1 MTWPN
6 PDEVALAAE
15 VRRLLERSA
24 PRDDVRNA
32 PESAHA
38 QHEQAWKALATQL
51 GVAALAVPE
60 ELGGAGGDIGALA
73 VVADEIGRAA
83 AAVPFLSSSL
93 AAEVLVRSGAKQTL
107 AELICGAGS
116 TTLVIPLD
124 GSGAEISAAESSSD
138 GWVLTGTAR
147 RVLDGVAAEQLVVLA
162 RTTAGVG
169 LFLVGA
175 GEPGVSAEPLQVL
188 DLGRPQARVTF
199 EGATA
204 ECLALD
210 GSPIARHARRL
221 TILLIAAEQ
230 CGIATRSLEV
240 AVEYAKTREQFGAP
254 IGSFQ
259 AVKHLLAG
267 LYAQSEL
274 ARALLVTAV
283 DLMRESPDAADTR
296 VAVNAASI
304 GANEAALAATAGAVQ
319 VLGGIGFTWEHD
331 AHLYFRRA
339 RANAVLA
346 GTTAERKDAL
356 AEMLLAGKGVS
367 EPAPPCPA
375 DVMDFATRAA
385 EWFAQNTSPI
395 SSERE
400 DEESTFAAGK
410 AFRRALA
417 DAGLAGLTF
426 PVAYGGAGLSM
437 AHDTV
442 AAHAAKGREIFENL
456 FGIGTGMCA
465 PVLLTLG
472 TEAQKQRYLRPLL
485 RGEHVWCQLFSEPGA
500 GSDLASLRTRAVR
513 DGDEWVVNGQ
523 KVWTTYAHR
532 SDYALMLARTDPDVA
547 KHKGITMF
555 IVDMRAPGITARPLR
570 QMTGDSEFNEVFLD
584 EVHLPADAVVG
595 ELNGGWNAALVMLM
609 NERVLLGRD
618 PLTMSP
624 PVTFGPL
631 RELVLARGVGQ
642 DAAVR
647 TQLADVFVLERSLQ
661 LLGHKI
667 GATLQ
672 PGVDPGPYA
681 SISKFGA
688 AQLARLTTEIAF
700 AVAGGDAAAWAP
712 GDEDGG
718 RWAHSVLFAPALA
731 IAGGTDQ
738 IQRTIIGERL
748 LGLPRG

>member
-6 PDEVALAAE
+6 PDETALAAE
-15 VRRLLERSA
+15 IRRLLERSA
-24 PRDDVRNA
+24 SRQDVRNA
-32 PESAHA
+32 PQAPSA
-38 QHEQAWKALATQL
+38 QHVSAWSHLTTQL
-51 GVAALAVPE
+51 GVAGLAVPE
-60 ELGGAGGDIGALA
+60 DLGGAGADVGALA
-73 VVADEIGRAA
+73 VVAEEIGRAA
-83 AAVPFLSSSL
+83 AAVPFLSTVL
-93 AAEVLVRSGAKQTL
+93 AADALVRAGEKDLLADLVSGEVGVGL
-107 AELICGAGS
+107 L
-116 TTLVIPLD
+116 LPLD
-124 GSGAEISAAESSSD
+124 GSRAEISAVESGD
-138 GWVLTGTAR
+138 GWALTGVAR
-147 RVLDGVAAEQLVVLA
+147 QVLDGAASQQLMVLA
-162 RTTAGVG
+162 RTGAGTG
-169 LFLVGA
+169 LFLVA
-175 GEPGVSAEPLQVL
+175 GDAGVSREPLTVL
-188 DLGRPQARVTF
+188 DLGRPAARISLD
-199 EGATA
+199 AA
-204 ECLALD
+204 AADALVLD
-210 GSPIARHARRL
+210 AAAIAQRVRRL
-221 TILLIAAEQ
+221 AILLVAAEQ
-230 CGIATRSLEV
+230 CGVATRSLEV

-259 AVKHLLAG
+259 AIKHLLAG
-267 LYAQSEL
+267 LYAQAEL
-274 ARALLVTAV
+274 ARALLTAAV
-283 DLMRESPDAADTR
+283 DLMGDQQESADTR
-296 VAVNAASI
+296 VAVNAASVA
-304 GANEAALAATAGAVQ
+304 ANEAALAATAGAVQ

-339 RANAVLA
+339 RANAVLV
-346 GTTAERKDAL
+346 GTTAERKAAL
-356 AEMLLAGKGVS
+356 AQMLLAGKGIA

-375 DVMDFATRAA
+375 DVDEFAAHVGQ
-385 EWFAQNTSPI
+385 WFAANTSLI
-395 SSERE
+395 TSAHQ
-400 DEESTFAAGK
+400 DEEGKFAAGK

-426 PVAYGGAGLSM
+426 PVEYGGAGLTM

-442 AAHAAKGREIFENL
+442 AAHASKGREVFENL

-472 TEAQKQRYLRPLL
+472 TEQQKQRYLRPLL
-485 RGEHVWCQLFSEPGA
+485 QGDEVWCQLFSEPGS
-500 GSDLASLRTRAVR
+500 GSDLASLRTKAVR

-532 SDYALMLARTDPDVA
+532 SDFALMLARTDQEVP

-584 EVHLPADAVVG
+584 EVRLPAAAVVG
-595 ELNGGWNAALVMLM
+595 ELHGGWNAALVMLM

-631 RELVLARGVGQ
+631 RELVIERGLGS
-642 DAAVR
+642 DAGVAA
-647 TQLADVFVLERSLQ
+647 QLVDVFVLERSLQ

-667 GATLQ
+667 AAALQ

-688 AQLARLTTEIAF
+688 AQLARLTTEVAF
-700 AVAGGDAAAWAP
+700 ALAGPDAAAWAP
-712 GDEDGG
+712 GDEVGG
-718 RWAHSVLFAPALA
+718 RWAYSVLFAPALA